1 MESTQGA
8 GCQLQ
13 RRNSS
18 KKRKKRRRKWTTSN
32 TGVSQEAIKKV
43 LEELEAE
50 KKANTKGVEE
60 GPVITCTIDGP
71 VNPPARCN
79 GSETRLDCRM
89 DSPTAQERARVK
101 SFTPERTKQGW
112 TSTNSKFRMD
122 GITAQERAGMK
133 SFTPERIKQGR
144 TSTNSK
150 FRMDGITAQERA
162 GMKCFTLG
170 RTKQGRT
177 SMNSE
182 FSMDGITAQDMKSFT
197 LRRIKQTESI
207 KNSESSCSLPSRA
220 QQAMPHHC
228 TFALVLCC
236 CMLLTL
242 VIACVEWSHSHCIHS
257 HLRLV
262 VQV

>member
-18 KKRKKRRRKWTTSN
+18 KKEKKRRRKRTTHN
-32 TGVSQEAIKKV
+32 TGVNQEAIKKAIKEI
-43 LEELEAE
+43 EEKE
-50 KKANTKGVEE
+50 ANTRGVEE
-60 GPVITCTIDGP
+60 VPVIACTIDGP

-89 DSPTAQERARVK
+89 DSPTAQERAGMK
-101 SFTPERTKQGW
+101 SFTLGRTKQGR
-112 TSTNSKFRMD
+112 TSTTSKFSMD
-122 GITAQERAGMK
+122 VITAQERAGMK
-133 SFTPERIKQGR
+133 S
-144 TSTNSK
+144 
-150 FRMDGITAQERA
+150 
-162 GMKCFTLG
+162 FTLG

-182 FSMDGITAQDMKSFT
+182 FSMDGITAQEMKSFT
-197 LRRIKQTESI
+197 LGRIKQTESI

-228 TFALVLCC
+228 TFALVLSC

-242 VIACVEWSHSHCIHS
+242 VIACVECHSHHIYTSSLASCSSSLILSTYVNPVQLNFSCRVVLADTEFDLNNFIH
-257 HLRLV
+257 
-262 VQV
+262 